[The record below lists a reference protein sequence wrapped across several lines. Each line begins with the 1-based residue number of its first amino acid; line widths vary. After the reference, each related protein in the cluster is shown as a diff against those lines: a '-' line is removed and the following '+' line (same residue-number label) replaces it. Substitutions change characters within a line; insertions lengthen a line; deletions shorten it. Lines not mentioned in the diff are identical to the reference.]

1 MRISTKGRYA
11 LIIMMELA
19 TSPKDEYVSLKE
31 IADKQEISL
40 KYLEKI
46 VAILNKAQY
55 VQSSR
60 GNSGGYML
68 AKEPKEYKIGD
79 ILRTA
84 EGDLSP
90 IECLQGEC
98 GKKGGCKTFEFW
110 KGLDGVIENY
120 IDGKTLA
127 DFI

>member
-1 MRISTKGRYA
+1 MKISTKGRYA

-19 TSPKDEYVSLKE
+19 TSKKDEFVSLKE
-31 IADKQEISL
+31 IAEKQDISL

-46 VAILNKAQY
+46 VSILNKADY

-60 GNSGGYML
+60 GNSGGYKL
-68 AKEPKEYKIGD
+68 AKKPEEYRIGD

-90 IECLQGEC
+90 IDCLQGEC
-98 GKKGGCKTFEFW
+98 GKKGGCRTFAFW
-110 KGLDGVIENY
+110 KGLDQVIEDY
-120 IDGKTLA
+120 IDSKTLA